1 VNRAR
6 RLARLLNIL
15 AAIVAE
21 PGLNPLELAER
32 AGVSERTLRRDL
44 TQLRELGYEVAYTSG
59 YEVQEKLNL
68 EGRARARPPK
78 RAYDQQLELL
88 QAVALAVGR
97 AGLGEA
103 GSSVDGKGRPGLPA
117 ARGGGPRRRRGPEGT
132 PGAPVKSQPIVLI
145 PSGGEDADFI
155 YATGFALETGLY
167 IRFAKGDEVL
177 VVSPLEID
185 RARAESRVAQVI
197 EDREAY
203 AYKSWARL
211 AARMLRERGID
222 EARVS
227 PRLQAAQLEDLRA
240 EGITTVVDRQLF
252 LAERRHKSAAEAEAI
267 HASQRAAEAA
277 VVEVVR
283 QLAAAD
289 IKDGVL
295 WANGGALTSEHL
307 YARAQLV
314 LGEMGFTCPQMIIA
328 GSPESAL
335 PHFRGQGPIRAGAPV
350 IIDIFPVGRAS
361 HYHGDLTRTVVVG
374 DIPEEFRRMHAA
386 ALQALDAGVELIRA
400 GVPGKDV
407 HLAVC
412 QVLIDRG
419 YGTTSVGYEG
429 PEGVAKMNHSTG
441 HGVGLDVHEEPSL
454 RQTSDE
460 PLREG
465 DVITVEPGLY
475 KLGLG
480 GVRVEDT
487 GMVTA
492 SGFHNFTTITRSLDP
507 KDYL

>member
-15 AAIVAE
+15 AAVVAE

-103 GSSVDGKGRPGLPA
+103 GSKVDGKGRQA
-117 ARGGGPRRRRGPEGT
+117 ARAHGRAGRA
-132 PGAPVKSQPIVLI
+132 GAIRPKPQPIVLI
-145 PSGGEDADFI
+145 PAGDTDADFI

-167 IRFAKGDEVL
+167 IRFGKGDDVL

-185 RARAESRVAQVI
+185 RARAQSKVANVV

-211 AARMLRERGID
+211 AARMLREKGMD

-227 PRLQAAQLEDLRA
+227 PHLPAAHLEDLRA
-240 EGITTVVDRQLF
+240 EGIATDVDRELF

-283 QLAAAD
+283 QLAAAE
-289 IKDGVL
+289 IKDGML
-295 WANGGALTSEHL
+295 WSDGGALTSERL

-314 LGEMGFTCPQMIIA
+314 LGEMGFTCPEMIIA

-335 PHFRGQGPIRAGAPV
+335 PHFRGEGPIRASAPV
-350 IIDIFPVGRAS
+350 IIDIFPVGRSS

-374 DIPEEFRRMHAA
+374 EIPDEFQRMHAA
-386 ALQALDAGVELIRA
+386 TLQALDAGVESIRA

-412 QVLIDRG
+412 QVLVDRG

-429 PEGVAKMNHSTG
+429 PDGVAKMNHSTG

-465 DVITVEPGLY
+465 DVVTVEPGLY

-480 GVRVEDT
+480 GVRIEDT

-492 SGFHNFTTITRSLDP
+492 NGFHNFTTITRSLNP